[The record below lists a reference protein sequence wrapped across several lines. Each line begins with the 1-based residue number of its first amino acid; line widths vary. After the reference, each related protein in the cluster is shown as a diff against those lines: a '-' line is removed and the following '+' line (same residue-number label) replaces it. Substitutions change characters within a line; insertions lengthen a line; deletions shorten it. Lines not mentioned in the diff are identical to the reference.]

1 MKVNDI
7 YEVTIDSVD
16 INGNGVTRINN
27 IVTFIPNA
35 LSNERL
41 KIKITEVNE
50 RYSIAEIINIIESN
64 NKRYNITCPYYNL
77 CGGCNFLH
85 TSYEEEMNIKLNN
98 LEKLFNHKI
107 NHIENKNISNYRNK
121 VTLHV
126 LKGKIGYFNNKTH
139 DLCEIDQCNLLDH
152 KINLK
157 INEIKK
163 YNLTNIEEIMIR
175 SINNQIMIHIKTNNE
190 NNDIKNIECDSLY
203 INDKHIK
210 GKEYLID
217 EINNLKF
224 SIYPNSF
231 YQINKEGMTNIYNK
245 TLDYAGKGNNLI
257 DLYCGT
263 GTIGLWLK
271 NNFNNILG
279 IEINES
285 SIKNANINK
294 ELNNVKNITFKLG
307 DASIINKHI
316 NNIDTILVDPPRAGL
331 SKSVINTLNNS
342 KSNKIVY
349 ISCNPKTLKRDID
362 KLTNYKLK
370 DISACSMFPR
380 TKHIECVCLLTKK
393 IEV

>member
-1 MKVNDI
+1 MKINDI
-7 YEVTIDSVD
+7 YEVIIDSVD

-35 LSNERL
+35 LENEKL
-41 KIKITEVNE
+41 KIKITEIE
-50 RYSIAEIINIIESN
+50 KHFAYAEILEIINSSN
-64 NKRYNITCPYYNL
+64 LRNEVKCPYYNK

-85 TSYEEEMNIKLNN
+85 TSYENEINVKLSN
-98 LEKLFNHKI
+98 LERLFNRKI
-107 NHIENKNISNYRNK
+107 NYISNEDINNYRNK

-126 LKGKIGYFNNKTH
+126 LEGKIGYFNNKTH
-139 DLCEIDQCNLLDH
+139 DLCEIDNCLLLNP

-157 INEIKK
+157 IHDLNN
-163 YNLTNIEEIMIR
+163 YDLNGIEEIMIR
-175 SINNQIMIHIKTNNE
+175 CINNKIMINIKGKNINK
-190 NNDIKNIECDSLY
+190 NIKSIECDSLY
-203 INDKHIK
+203 INDEFISGEK
-210 GKEYLID
+210 YLID

-231 YQINKEGMTNIYNK
+231 YQVNKEVMTNIYNK
-245 TLDYAGKGNNLI
+245 AKEYAGLGNNLI

-271 NNFNNILG
+271 DNFKNITG
-279 IEINES
+279 IEINNS

-294 ELNNVKNITFKLG
+294 ELNNAKNINFKLG
-307 DASIINKHI
+307 DASIINKYI

-362 KLTNYKLK
+362 KLDNYNIIE
-370 DISACSMFPR
+370 ISACNMFPR
-380 TKHIECVCLLTKK
+380 TKHIECVCLLER
-393 IEV
+393 I

>member
-1 MKVNDI
+1 
-7 YEVTIDSVD
+7 
-16 INGNGVTRINN
+16 
-27 IVTFIPNA
+27 
-35 LSNERL
+35 
-41 KIKITEVNE
+41 
-50 RYSIAEIINIIESN
+50 
-64 NKRYNITCPYYNL
+64 
-77 CGGCNFLH
+77 
-85 TSYEEEMNIKLNN
+85 
-98 LEKLFNHKI
+98 
-107 NHIENKNISNYRNK
+107 
-121 VTLHV
+121 
-126 LKGKIGYFNNKTH
+126 
-139 DLCEIDQCNLLDH
+139 
-152 KINLK
+152 
-157 INEIKK
+157 
-163 YNLTNIEEIMIR
+163 MIR

-294 ELNNVKNITFKLG
+294 ELNNVKNI
-307 DASIINKHI
+307 I
-316 NNIDTILVDPPRAGL
+316 
-331 SKSVINTLNNS
+331 
-342 KSNKIVY
+342 
-349 ISCNPKTLKRDID
+349 
-362 KLTNYKLK
+362 
-370 DISACSMFPR
+370 
-380 TKHIECVCLLTKK
+380 
-393 IEV
+393 